1 MLLNINYF
9 DKYTEI
15 SAKTPQVRMRVC
27 AYVYARACVC
37 VRVGVYLYICMF
49 FVWIGCN
56 SLIVIGTKVD
66 KNAYKTKMDCMGYF
80 VTN

>member
-9 DKYTEI
+9 DKYTEV

-56 SLIVIGTKVD
+56 
-66 KNAYKTKMDCMGYF
+66 
-80 VTN
+80 